1 MFFSVFVRLF
11 NTFIILS
18 AHLFSF
24 SLVNHI
30 FKVIPSNLSSGHKIH
45 TLSTT
50 LTFLTVFSI
59 KCQAIGQKFC
69 GFERGLNMFEIGIT
83 KNSKILFLQAKC
95 QKSLQ
100 TKGPGQ
106 SWPEPILVEAV
117 GFEPTSKS
125 ISERLSPSAAD
136 TLELAHVASRQQTTQ
151 SLSRCSLTLPGA
163 HARFSCII
171 DARSVTCRWIPVD
184 ARCWTKQLVRNC
196 YSV

>member
-1 MFFSVFVRLF
+1 MNVCFSVFVRLF

-18 AHLFSF
+18 VHLFSF
-24 SLVNHI
+24 SLINHI

-45 TLSTT
+45 TLSTM

-59 KCQAIGQKFC
+59 KCQAICQKFC

-106 SWPEPILVEAV
+106 SWPELIFGGGGGIWTHVQEH
-117 GFEPTSKS
+117 FRKTF
-125 ISERLSPSAAD
+125 SERSWYFII
-136 TLELAHVASRQQTTQ
+136 R
-151 SLSRCSLTLPGA
+151 
-163 HARFSCII
+163 SCIVMSADYTI
-171 DARSVTCRWIPVD
+171 AIPQFPCATGSSRKVFLHN
-184 ARCWTKQLVRNC
+184 RRQLRYLQVNTGWRALLN
-196 YSV
+196 

>member
-1 MFFSVFVRLF
+1 VFNLQLQFMNVCFSVFVRLF

-18 AHLFSF
+18 VHLFSF
-24 SLVNHI
+24 SLINHI

-45 TLSTT
+45 TLSTM

-59 KCQAIGQKFC
+59 KCQAICQKFC

-106 SWPEPILVEAV
+106 S
-117 GFEPTSKS
+117 
-125 ISERLSPSAAD
+125 
-136 TLELAHVASRQQTTQ
+136 
-151 SLSRCSLTLPGA
+151 
-163 HARFSCII
+163 
-171 DARSVTCRWIPVD
+171 
-184 ARCWTKQLVRNC
+184 
-196 YSV
+196 